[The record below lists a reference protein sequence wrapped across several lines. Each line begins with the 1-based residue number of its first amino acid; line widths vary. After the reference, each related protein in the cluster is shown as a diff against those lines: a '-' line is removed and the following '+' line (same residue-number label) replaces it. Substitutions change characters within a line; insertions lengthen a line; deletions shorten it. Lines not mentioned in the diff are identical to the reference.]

1 MEGSSLKGHLLVASP
16 TLTEGNFS
24 RTVLLMLEHNDAGAA
39 GVILNR
45 PTEISVG
52 NFAREFLSE
61 DLEWEKFLHMGGPV
75 PGPLL
80 VLFGGDGDPDREI
93 IAGVSSTA
101 DTDLIMEILQEKR
114 EPSLIIANYAGWSG
128 GQLEAEMLEGSWL
141 VHQATPGLVFW
152 AEDHDFWDEMI
163 RQISSTK
170 LNDLLG
176 VGRLP
181 GDPSRN

>member
-24 RTVLLMLEHNDAGAA
+24 KTVLLILEHTEDGAA

-61 DLEWEKFLHMGGPV
+61 ELEWDKFLYMGGPV
-75 PGPLL
+75 SGPLL
-80 VLFGGDGDPDREI
+80 VLYSDDSDPEREI

-101 DTDLIMEILQEKR
+101 DTDRIMEILQEKR
-114 EPSLIIANYAGWSG
+114 EPSLIIANYAGWEG

-141 VHQATPGLVFW
+141 VHQATPGLIFW
-152 AEDHDFWDEMI
+152 AEERDFWDAMI

-176 VGRLP
+176 LGRLP
-181 GDPSRN
+181 GDPSQN